1 MKHENTI
8 MYKIVCNDINITDLY
23 VGQTTNFIV
32 RKNCHKRSCCKDI
45 CKNHHFKVYQFIRA
59 NGGWNNWSMVE
70 IEKIP
75 CYDSNEA
82 HKRERYWVET
92 LRATLNCKIPSRTD
106 AEYYN
111 DNRESINIKEKNYRE
126 ANKERLSKIFECQCG
141 GTYIYRQKLRHFES
155 EKHIAHIRN
164 PEIPIKIYAPN
175 IYYIANKER
184 LSEKSECL
192 CGGKYTFKH
201 RFDHLKSKIHM
212 AYIEDSKGS
221 RIDEII

>member
-1 MKHENTI
+1 
-8 MYKIVCNDINITDLY
+8 
-23 VGQTTNFIV
+23 VG
-32 RKNCHKRSCCKDI
+32 
-45 CKNHHFKVYQFIRA
+45 
-59 NGGWNNWSMVE
+59 E
-70 IEKIP
+70 
-75 CYDSNEA
+75 
-82 HKRERYWVET
+82 
-92 LRATLNCKIPSRTD
+92 L
-106 AEYYN
+106 
-111 DNRESINIKEKNYRE
+111 
-126 ANKERLSKIFECQCG
+126 
-141 GTYIYRQKLRHFES
+141 IYRQKLRHFES